1 MNQNQAIGVG
11 LLGCGVVGGGVA
23 DLLLRNHDAYAHRVG
38 KPVTLKAIAV
48 RDPARDR
55 GLPRELFVSNPEA
68 VLSHPEIQLVV
79 EVMGGVTPARELIL
93 RALEQGKS
101 VVTAN
106 KEVLAKHGREI
117 FEAAQRHGT
126 AVYFEGAV
134 AGGIPLIMPLQRG
147 LAANSLTSIQ
157 GIINGTTNYILTR
170 MAKEGSSFQA
180 ALADAQALGYAEA
193 DPTSDVEGHDAAYK
207 LSLLASLLFG
217 EHVEIEGVPR
227 EGISGIT
234 PQDLRYAQELG
245 YVVKLLGIAKRVGDR
260 LEARV
265 HPTMIPTHH
274 PLARIDGVTN
284 AVTVQGDA
292 VGEVTFS
299 GPGAGRGPTASAV
312 VGDLLNVASLLHAPD
327 RMMACLQTRS
337 VSPMPLDAVHSAFYL
352 RLVAEDVPGVL
363 GAVGTCFGQHR
374 VSVRSFVQHAAEGG
388 SAELVIVTHRVREA
402 SFRAAVREIAA
413 MPTTRSVANVIHVEE
428 DA

>member
-1 MNQNQAIGVG
+1 MNHNQAIGVG

-23 DLLLRNHDAYAHRVG
+23 ELLLRNQDVYAHRVG
-38 KPVTLKAIAV
+38 RPVVLKAIAV
-48 RDPARDR
+48 RNPALDR
-55 GLPRELFVSNPEA
+55 GLPPELFVSDPAEILSNPDIH
-68 VLSHPEIQLVV
+68 VVV
-79 EVMGGVTPARELIL
+79 EVMGGVTPAKDLIL
-93 RALEQGKS
+93 SALAQGKS

-117 FEAAQRHGT
+117 FDAARSSGA

-147 LAANSLTSIQ
+147 LAANSLSSVQ

-170 MAKEGSSFQA
+170 MAKEGSTFEA
-180 ALADAQALGYAEA
+180 ALADAQKLGYAEA
-193 DPTSDVEGHDAAYK
+193 DPTSDIEGHDAAYK

-217 EHVEIEGVPR
+217 EHVETDAVPR
-227 EGISGIT
+227 EGITGIT
-234 PQDLRYAQELG
+234 PQDLKYAQELG
-245 YVVKLLGIAKRVGDR
+245 YVVKLLGIAKREGDR

-265 HPTMIPTHH
+265 HPTMIPTGH
-274 PLARIDGVTN
+274 PLARIEGVTN

-312 VGDLLNVASLLHAPD
+312 VGDLLNVASLLDAPD
-327 RMMACLQTRS
+327 RMMACIQTRS
-337 VSPMPLDAVHSAFYL
+337 VSPVPLDDVDSAFYL
-352 RLVAEDVPGVL
+352 RLKAKDVPGVL
-363 GAVGTCFGQHR
+363 GAVGTCFGTHR
-374 VSVRSFVQHAAEGG
+374 VSVRSFVQHPAEGG
-388 SAELVIVTHRVREA
+388 HAELVIVTHRVREA

-413 MPTTRSVANVIHVEE
+413 MPAIQEIANVIHVEE
-428 DA
+428 EA

>member
-1 MNQNQAIGVG
+1 MNHHEAIGVG

-23 DLLLRNHDAYAHRVG
+23 DLLLKNQEAYTHRVG
-38 KPVTLKAIAV
+38 RPVTLKAIAV

-55 GLPRELFVSNPEA
+55 GLPSHLFVADPME
-68 VLSHPEIQLVV
+68 VLSHPEIQLIV
-79 EVMGGVTPARELIL
+79 EVMGGVTPAKDLIL
-93 RALEQGKS
+93 EALNRGKS

-117 FEAAQRHGT
+117 FDAAQRNGA

-147 LAANSLTSIQ
+147 LAANTLSSVQ

-170 MAKEGSSFQA
+170 MAQEGSTFEA
-180 ALADAQALGYAEA
+180 ALADAQKLGYAEA

-217 EHVEIEGVPR
+217 EHVDTEDVPR
-227 EGISGIT
+227 EGISSIT
-234 PQDLRYAQELG
+234 PQDLKYAQELG
-245 YVVKLLGIAKRVGDR
+245 YVVKLLGIAKREGDR

-265 HPTMIPTHH
+265 HPTMIPTTH
-274 PLARIDGVTN
+274 PLARINGVTN

-312 VGDLLNVASLLHAPD
+312 VGDLLNVASLLDAPD
-327 RMMACLQTRS
+327 RMMACIQTRT
-337 VSPMPLDAVHSAFYL
+337 VSPAPLDDVDSAFYL
-352 RLVAEDVPGVL
+352 RLKAHDVPGVL
-363 GAVGTCFGQHR
+363 GSVGTCFGKHR

-388 SAELVIVTHRVREA
+388 HAELVIVTHRVREA
-402 SFRAAVREIAA
+402 SFRAAIQEIAA
-413 MPTTRSVANVIHVEE
+413 MSAIEEIANVIHVEE
-428 DA
+428 EA

>member
-23 DLLLRNHDAYAHRVG
+23 ELLLRNPDAYAHRVG

-55 GLPRELFVSNPEA
+55 GLPRELFVSDPEA
-68 VLSHPEIQLVV
+68 VLSHPEIQVVV
-79 EVMGGVTPARELIL
+79 EVMGGVSPARELIL

-117 FEAAQRHGT
+117 FEAAQRSGK

-170 MAKEGSSFQA
+170 MAREGSSFEA

-193 DPTSDVEGHDAAYK
+193 DPSSDVDGHDAAYK

-265 HPTMIPTHH
+265 HPTMIPMQH

-312 VGDLLNVASLLHAPD
+312 VGDLLNVASLLDAPD

-337 VSPMPLDAVHSAFYL
+337 VSPMPLDAVESAFYL

-363 GAVGTCFGQHR
+363 GAVGTCFGKHR
-374 VSVRSFVQHAAEGG
+374 VSVRSFVQHAAEGD
-388 SAELVIVTHRVREA
+388 SAELVIVTHRVSEA

-413 MPTTRSVANVIHVEE
+413 MPTTRAVANVIHVEE

>member
-1 MNQNQAIGVG
+1 MNQHETIGVG

-23 DLLLRNHDAYAHRVG
+23 DLLLRNQDAYAHRVG
-38 KPVTLKAIAV
+38 RPVTLKAIAV
-48 RDPARDR
+48 RNPALDR
-55 GLPRELFVSNPEA
+55 GLPRDLFVSSPME
-68 VLSHPEIQLVV
+68 VLEHPEIHVIV
-79 EVMGGVTPARELIL
+79 EVMGGVTPAKDLIL
-93 RALEQGKS
+93 DALNRGKS

-106 KEVLAKHGREI
+106 KEVLAKHGREL
-117 FEAAQRHGT
+117 FDAAQRNGV
-126 AVYFEGAV
+126 ALYFEGAV

-147 LAANSLTSIQ
+147 LAANTLSSVQ
-157 GIINGTTNYILTR
+157 GIINGTTNYILSR
-170 MAKEGSSFQA
+170 MAKEGSTFEA
-180 ALADAQALGYAEA
+180 ALADAQKLGYAEA

-217 EHVEIEGVPR
+217 EHVDTDSVPR

-234 PQDLRYAQELG
+234 PQDLTYAQELG
-245 YVVKLLGIAKRVGDR
+245 YVVKLLGIAKRDGER

-265 HPTMIPTHH
+265 HPTMIPTGH

-312 VGDLLNVASLLHAPD
+312 VGDLLNVASLLDAPD
-327 RMMACLQTRS
+327 RMMACIQTRT
-337 VSPMPLDAVHSAFYL
+337 VSPVPLAEVDSAFYL
-352 RLVAEDVPGVL
+352 RLKAHDVPGVL
-363 GAVGTCFGQHR
+363 GAVGTCFGKHQ

-388 SAELVIVTHRVREA
+388 HAELVIVTHRVREA
-402 SFRAAVREIAA
+402 DFRAAVQEIAA
-413 MPTTRSVANVIHVEE
+413 MSAIEEIANVIHVEE
-428 DA
+428 EA